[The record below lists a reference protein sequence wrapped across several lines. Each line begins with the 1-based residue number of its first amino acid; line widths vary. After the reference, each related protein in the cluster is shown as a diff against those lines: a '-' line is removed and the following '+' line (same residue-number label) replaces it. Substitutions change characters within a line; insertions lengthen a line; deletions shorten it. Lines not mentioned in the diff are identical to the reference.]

1 MPSITVEPCT
11 FALFGALGDLALRK
25 LFPALY
31 QLDGAGLLHDD
42 TRILALAR
50 EAGSEQQHMAHIE
63 KELRKYVGKELDE
76 AVSTRF
82 LARLAYVHVDFMK
95 ADDYVGLAEKVGSD
109 QRLIAYFATPA
120 AVYGAICENLAKV
133 GLAENTRV
141 VLEKPIGS
149 DLESSR
155 KVNDAVAQFFR
166 KTAHTVST
174 TTWAKRRSK

>member
-31 QLDGAGLLHDD
+31 QLDGAGLLHED

-50 EAGSEQQHMAHIE
+50 EPVPSSSTWPIS
-63 KELRKYVGKELDE
+63 KKLRRT
-76 AVSTRF
+76 S
-82 LARLAYVHVDFMK
+82 ARSWTKRGRTLPRAPYLHVDFLK
-95 ADDYVGLAEKVGSD
+95 PKTTWPWLKWPAA
-109 QRLIAYFATPA
+109 RLIAYFATPA

-141 VLEKPIGS
+141 VLENPS
-149 DLESSR
+149 VRTWSPRARSTTPWRSSSR
-155 KVNDAVAQFFR
+155 K
-166 KTAHTVST
+166 TAPTAST
-174 TTWAKRRSK
+174 TTWAKRTSRT

>member
-31 QLDGAGLLHDD
+31 HLDSAGLLHKD

-50 EAGSEQQHMAHIE
+50 EPGSVDEHLATIAA
-63 KELRKYVGKELDE
+63 ELREFVEAKEIDE
-76 AVSTRF
+76 VVVERF
-82 LARLAYVHVDFMK
+82 LGRLSYLHVDFLK
-95 ADDYVGLAEKVGSD
+95 ADDYVALAETAGTAE
-109 QRLIAYFATPA
+109 RLIAYFATPA
-120 AVYGAICENLAKV
+120 SVYGAICENLAKV

-155 KVNDAVAQFFR
+155 KVNDAVAQFFPENR
-166 KTAHTVST
+166 TYRIDHYLG
-174 TTWAKRRSK
+174 